1 MPDLEMRFADPHT
14 CPMCVST
21 VPEPITT
28 STIPGGGATSGG
40 GLFSRPVFRRLSS
53 TKSPNQQLQT
63 HTPTATATNTSSSCS
78 SSGERSPP
86 PGGILLPPPVT
97 GGGGGP
103 IHGGGSR
110 TCSQMVIA
118 WRYLLPRLLLMPVYQ
133 ILYLADLL
141 DVGFWFYILTDF
153 ASIFFTRIAE
163 ICG

>member
-1 MPDLEMRFADPHT
+1 MPDLEIRFADPHT
-14 CPMCVST
+14 CPLCVSS

-28 STIPGGGATSGG
+28 STITGGSSSG

-53 TKSPNQQLQT
+53 TKSPNQLQLA
-63 HTPTATATNTSSSCS
+63 HTLATTTNTSSSCS

-86 PGGILLPPPVT
+86 PGGILTTTVAGGRPVQ
-97 GGGGGP
+97 GGV
-103 IHGGGSR
+103 SR

-141 DVGFWFYILTDF
+141 DVSRRLHLLHF
-153 ASIFFTRIAE
+153 IFSFPIDVFMHRK
-163 ICG
+163 